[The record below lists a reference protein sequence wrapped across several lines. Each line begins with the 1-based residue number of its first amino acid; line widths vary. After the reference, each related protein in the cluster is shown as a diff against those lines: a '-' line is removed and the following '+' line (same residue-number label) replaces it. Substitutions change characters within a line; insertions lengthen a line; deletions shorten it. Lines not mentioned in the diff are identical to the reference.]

1 MFWRY
6 GQFSDEKEST
16 RIRTRRRNDCN
27 DDLVL
32 IILFDNVQDQMPGD
46 IIHEH
51 AEALARSARTLA
63 RLPQYAMKATHM
75 VGRETRDPS

>member
-1 MFWRY
+1 
-6 GQFSDEKEST
+6 
-16 RIRTRRRNDCN
+16 
-27 DDLVL
+27 
-32 IILFDNVQDQMPGD
+32 MPGD

-75 VGRETRDPS
+75 VGDRLGRKTRDPS